1 MNVSIPMACR
11 IVVSVAMLALAGC
24 ALDMHLISDQRDQV
38 IRVRSGDRYY
48 LTLEEGG
55 KDGVRWS
62 AKSDDPD
69 VRVTVDHGDD
79 EAKVRLWIRRGFDGP
94 ANVAFTCRQ
103 RSGTPHRG
111 FTISFYKATI
121 DRAFWE

>member
-1 MNVSIPMACR
+1 MRIPFAR
-11 IVVSVAMLALAGC
+11 SLALVIASAAIGGC
-24 ALDMHLISDQRDQV
+24 ALDMHLISDPMRDQV

-69 VRVTVDHGDD
+69 VRVTVDHGDG

-103 RSGTPHRG
+103 RSGPSPKG

>member
-1 MNVSIPMACR
+1 MRLPFVRLLAPAIA
-11 IVVSVAMLALAGC
+11 SVAIGGC
-24 ALDMHLISDQRDQV
+24 ALDMHVISDPMRDQV

-48 LTLEEGG
+48 LTLKEGG
-55 KDGVRWS
+55 RVGVRWS

-94 ANVAFTCRQ
+94 ANVTFTCRQ
-103 RSGTPHRG
+103 RSGTPPRG
-111 FTISFYKATI
+111 FTISFYKSTI

>member
-1 MNVSIPMACR
+1 MNFLISTACR
-11 IVVSVAMLALAGC
+11 LAASVAMLALAGC
-24 ALDMHLISDQRDQV
+24 ALDMHLISDPRDQV

-48 LTLEEGG
+48 LTLEEDG
-55 KDGVRWS
+55 KNGVRWS
-62 AKSDDPD
+62 VKSDDPD

-94 ANVAFTCRQ
+94 ANVSFTCRQ
-103 RSGTPHRG
+103 RSGTPPKE
-111 FTISFYKATI
+111 FVISFYKATV

>member
-1 MNVSIPMACR
+1 MRMRFFGRLAATVL
-11 IVVSVAMLALAGC
+11 SVAFSGC
-24 ALDMHLISDQRDQV
+24 ALDMHLISDPMRDQV

-69 VRVTVDHGDD
+69 VRVTVDHGDG

-103 RSGTPHRG
+103 RSGTSPRG